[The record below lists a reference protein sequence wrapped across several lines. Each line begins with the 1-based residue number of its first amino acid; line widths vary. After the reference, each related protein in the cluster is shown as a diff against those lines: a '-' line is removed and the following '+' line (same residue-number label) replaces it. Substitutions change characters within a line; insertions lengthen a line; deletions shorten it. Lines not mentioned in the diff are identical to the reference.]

1 MQLVDEKEEA
11 SWKAPIYPGSAVLRR
26 AVRRNIVSFP
36 SQIQAFL
43 RRPAADMQC
52 RVVLLFFVRG
62 WTSIQIAMRFNVP
75 KHVIRGILNDW
86 SVRALALGYIQ
97 VIDPEEFAICCRMD
111 DEYGTNRETDRF
123 VSAPAREEVL
133 HAVA

>member
-11 SWKAPIYPGSAVLRR
+11 SVKAPIYPGSAVLRR

-97 VIDPEEFAICCRMD
+97 VIDAEEFAICCRMD
-111 DEYGTNRETDRF
+111 DEYGTNRETERF

>member
-1 MQLVDEKEEA
+1 MQLVDETAEA
-11 SWKAPIYPGSAVLRR
+11 SWKTPIYPGSAVLRR

-97 VIDPEEFAICCRMD
+97 VIDPEAFAICCRMD
-111 DEYGTNRETDRF
+111 EEYGTNRESERF
-123 VSAPAREEVL
+123 VVAPAREEVL
-133 HAVA
+133 YAVA

>member
-26 AVRRNIVSFP
+26 AVRQNIVSFP

-52 RVVLLFFVRG
+52 RVILLFFVRG